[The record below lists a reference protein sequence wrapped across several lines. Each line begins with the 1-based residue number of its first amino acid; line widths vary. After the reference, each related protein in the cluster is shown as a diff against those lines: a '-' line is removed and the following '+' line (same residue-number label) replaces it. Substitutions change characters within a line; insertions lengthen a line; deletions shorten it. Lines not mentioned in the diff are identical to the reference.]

1 MNDTSSVNSEMFY
14 GIIIICILSIICII
28 SFSKL
33 FKKAGKP
40 EWAIIVPI
48 YNIIVYLEII
58 EKPWWLFILIFI
70 PYINIIFIIWSL
82 ILFVRKFGDNG
93 WLGLVLLLFP
103 FIYLPLLAFDK
114 DVKYLGN
121 FTNNHSNNTE
131 FKRKIENNLEFEDP
145 NLIVK
150 KIIIQKNKTPYL
162 GLLIFLFIILFLT
175 LPFHYV
181 PSRMM
186 VFPKDNLSFSYTFI
200 TEDDLMNIRNRINKA
215 SIFDQHAIIN
225 EPFIIK
231 LREKGLIIIENNSNE
246 SIINNNQ

>member
-1 MNDTSSVNSEMFY
+1 MNDTSSLNIEIFY

-93 WLGLVLLLFP
+93 WLGIVLLLFP

-121 FTNNHSNNTE
+121 FTNNHST
-131 FKRKIENNLEFEDP
+131 NLEFEDP
-145 NLIVK
+145 NFK
-150 KIIIQKNKTPYL
+150 FEKIIMQKNKNTYL
-162 GLLIFLFIILFLT
+162 GWLIFLYIILFLT
-175 LPFHYV
+175 LPFHYI

-186 VFPKDNLSFSYTFI
+186 VFPKSNLSLSYTFI
-200 TEDDLMNIRNRINKA
+200 TEDDIT
-215 SIFDQHAIIN
+215 S
-225 EPFIIK
+225 
-231 LREKGLIIIENNSNE
+231 IIERYNNE
-246 SIINNNQ
+246 VY